1 VKNGS
6 QSYVPGRIMSHRTR
20 RERARP
26 PLGVLRAPDEENQG
40 RRFIISISLRHY
52 TSHDRIEEKR
62 GLE

>member
-1 VKNGS
+1 VKKGS
-6 QSYVPGRIMSHRTR
+6 QSNAPSRIMSHRTR

-40 RRFIISISLRHY
+40 RRFTISISLRHY
-52 TSHDRIEEKR
+52 TSQDRIEEDR